1 VAALPSFLLFLLAAA
16 GLAALVSRLLGSL
29 FRLGLAAAQKTHND
43 GLVDASLRRGDI
55 TALVE
60 RQAQVKAL
68 RRSRGR
74 SALLVAL
81 WIALLVAP
89 PLAGFG
95 REAYALSSLL
105 WVLPGRPALPRRVPT
120 PS

>member
-1 VAALPSFLLFLLAAA
+1 VASLLSFLLFLLAAA
-16 GLAALVSRLLGSL
+16 GVAALVSRLLGSL
-29 FRLGLAAAQKTHND
+29 LRLGLAAAEKTHND
-43 GLVDASLRRGDI
+43 GLVDASLRRGDL

-81 WIALLVAP
+81 WIALLAAP
-89 PLAGFG
+89 PLAGYG

-105 WVLPGRPALPRRVPT
+105 WLLPGRPALPRRVPT